1 MRIVVLDGYTT
12 NPGDQTWEPLREF
25 GSLEIYDRT
34 PRERILERCR
44 GAEILLTN
52 KTPLRRKVLEQLQA
66 VEFIGLLATGYDNVD
81 VDFAD
86 ELGVPVSNVPEYG
99 TESVAEHT
107 VGLILEVS
115 HRIGEH
121 DRAVRRGEWSECPDF
136 TFWKGPIVE
145 LAGSVL
151 GVVGFGRIGRRVG
164 RIGSALGMDVL
175 ASTGDSVPEPEF
187 EPFERVEN
195 DELFERADVVS
206 LHCPLTDETVELVD
220 QKRLRCMKETAILV
234 NTARGEL
241 VDESAL
247 AAALRTGEI
256 ARAAVD
262 VVSREPIEPDNP
274 LLDAPD
280 CIITPHNAWT
290 SHAARGRLIETTADN
305 IRAYL
310 QGAPIHVVS

>member
-25 GSLEIYDRT
+25 GSLEVYDRT

-52 KTPLRRKVLEQLQA
+52 KTPLRRGVLEQLQA

-107 VGLILEVS
+107 VGLILEAS

-121 DRAVRRGEWSECPDF
+121 DRAVRRGEWFDCPDF
-136 TFWKGPIVE
+136 TFWNGPIVE

-151 GVVGFGRIGRRVG
+151 GIVGFGRIGRRVG

-187 EPFERVEN
+187 EPFEHVEN

-220 QKRLRCMKETAILV
+220 EETLRRMKELAFLV

-280 CIITPHNAWT
+280 CIVTPHNAWT

-310 QGAPIHVVS
+310 EGDPIHVVS